1 MRCPEASHKVLATGY
16 LLMLFQSK
24 ELKSRN
30 MTYLETYLADLRDTR
45 ATGEAVKET
54 SFYPALSGLLNAY
67 GAELKPKVRCVINIK
82 NRGAGIPDGG
92 LFSGEQ
98 LRAEQGEQITNS
110 ANFGGQIPARG
121 VVEVKGTSD
130 DVNVIAR
137 SAQVKKYLDRY
148 GLVLVTNLREFVV
161 AVRDVNGAA
170 RLLES
175 YALADTEKDFWAG
188 VKNARGLAGEHEA
201 RFDEYIK
208 RVMLMSAPLDP
219 PESLAWFL
227 ASYARDAKARI
238 ERAELPSL
246 ATVRAALEEALGLR
260 FEGEKGEAFFRS
272 TLIQTLF
279 YGVFSAWVL
288 WCKTPEGRN
297 SANRFDWRLAQWTL
311 HVPVIRTLFEQVVT
325 PSNVRGLGL
334 EEVLA
339 WTSDALSRVERAKF
353 FERFEEEHAVQYF
366 YEPFLEAFDP
376 ELRKSLGVWYT
387 PQEIVAYMVER
398 VDRTLREE
406 LNIELGLADERV
418 YVLDPCCGT
427 GAYLVEVLKRIKRTL
442 DEGGGDAL
450 TGEDLKRAAMERL
463 FGFEIL
469 PAPFVVAH
477 LQLGLQLQQA
487 GAALRGGTSADGG
500 ERVGSELLTFEC
512 AVYIAHQFVHHLR
525 ISSLLCGFR

>member
-1 MRCPEASHKVLATGY
+1 MR
-16 LLMLFQSK
+16 
-24 ELKSRN
+24 
-30 MTYLETYLADLRDTR
+30 
-45 ATGEAVKET
+45 
-54 SFYPALSGLLNAY
+54 
-67 GAELKPKVRCVINIK
+67 
-82 NRGAGIPDGG
+82 
-92 LFSGEQ
+92 
-98 LRAEQGEQITNS
+98 
-110 ANFGGQIPARG
+110 IPARG
-121 VVEVKGTSD
+121 VLEVKGAGD
-130 DVNVIAR
+130 DVNVIAQ

-148 GLVLVTNLREFVV
+148 GLILVTNLREFVV
-161 AVRDVNGAA
+161 VGRDVNGAA

-175 YALADTEKDFWAG
+175 YALAEAEKDFWAR
-188 VKNARGLAGEHEA
+188 VKSAREFAREHES

-208 RVMLMSAPLDP
+208 RVMLMSAPLDA

-260 FEGEKGEAFFRS
+260 FKGEKGEAFFRS
-272 TLIQTLF
+272 TLVQTLF

-288 WCKTPEGRN
+288 WCKTAEGRQRE
-297 SANRFDWRLAQWTL
+297 NRFDWRLAQWTL

-339 WTSDALSRVERAKF
+339 WTSDALSRVERVKF

-398 VDRTLREE
+398 VDRTLRDE
-406 LNIELGLADERV
+406 LDIELGLADERV

-442 DEGGGDAL
+442 DEAGGDAL
-450 TGEDLKRAAMERL
+450 TGEDLKQRAHAH
-463 FGFEIL
+463 
-469 PAPFVVAH
+469 APQYRSRVR
-477 LQLGLQLQQA
+477 GL
-487 GAALRGGTSADGG
+487 
-500 ERVGSELLTFEC
+500 
-512 AVYIAHQFVHHLR
+512 
-525 ISSLLCGFR
+525 